1 VIKGPQKGGQGVST
15 AADTDELLAA
25 NAAFYHAFASG
36 DYTAMDALWATS
48 VPVFCIHPGWPPV
61 HGRDKVMQ
69 TWEGILKTPPR
80 PAIRALEEEVMIN
93 GTTALVVC
101 FEAIGDIYLAASNFF
116 VREEAGW
123 RLVHHQSG
131 QTERK
136 PKSLLKQ
143 ASNTLH

>member
-1 VIKGPQKGGQGVST
+1 MSSE
-15 AADTDELLAA
+15 ADTDEALAA
-25 NAAFYHAFASG
+25 NAAFYRAFASG
-36 DYTAMDALWATS
+36 DYTAMDALWATT

-69 TWEGILKTPPR
+69 SWQGILTTPPR
-80 PAIRALEEEVMIN
+80 PPIRALEEEVMIN

-131 QTERK
+131 QTERT

-143 ASNTLH
+143 TSNTLH